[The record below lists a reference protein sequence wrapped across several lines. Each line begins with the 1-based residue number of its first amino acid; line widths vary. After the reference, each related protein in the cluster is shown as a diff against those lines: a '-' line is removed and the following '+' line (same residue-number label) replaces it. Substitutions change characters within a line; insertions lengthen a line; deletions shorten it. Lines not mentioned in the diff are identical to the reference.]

1 MKLDINTGEVISLD
15 EAIKFTHSF
24 QEQNPIQ
31 LKSFSVG
38 AEKIKIIL
46 QQDDCVGVRIYNGY
60 DLDTGQA
67 NLVLVGFNKD
77 GEDITD
83 GVIVERLSP
92 CPPDCPKDSPLIK
105 R

>member
-15 EAIKFTHSF
+15 EAIKFTNSF
-24 QEQNPIQ
+24 QEQNPLQ
-31 LKSFSVG
+31 PKSFSVG
-38 AEKIKIIL
+38 AEKIKAIL
-46 QQDDCVGVRIYNGY
+46 QQDNCIGVRIYNGY
-60 DLDTGQA
+60 DMDTA
-67 NLVLVGFNKD
+67 HVNLVLVGVNKD